1 MGKGRERK
9 KINLVVQFCSYPTRN
24 RKFQKK
30 RQKNSKKL
38 EKYHYGS
45 ISSQNRLKEDEKG
58 RKYKLSF
65 GSVPTRRGKENAKK
79 KAKKLK
85 KLKNTIMASFKVR
98 IGWKRP
104 RMKENKYFRS
114 VSFLPNK

>member
-30 RQKNSKKL
+30 KQKNSKKL

-45 ISSQNRLKEDEKG
+45 ISSQNRLKEDQKG
-58 RKYKLSF
+58 RKQKLSF
-65 GSVPTRRGKENAKK
+65 RRVPIRRGIENAT
-79 KAKKLK
+79 KKLK
-85 KLKNTIMASFKVR
+85 KLKNYHYCI
-98 IGWKRP
+98 I
-104 RMKENKYFRS
+104 
-114 VSFLPNK
+114 